1 MAVENFRKE
10 ERRYFIGRINRDK
23 ERETLRMENFNSLP
37 TALRDRFDV
46 GRGFD
51 TAQTANQGVNFFNSA
66 EAEKGEN
73 RRYWYFRI
81 DITNI
86 ELVPINNNTDD
97 FIKEYFNDL
106 QNDEVVE
113 DEAVED
119 NTEGTEE

>member
-23 ERETLRMENFNSLP
+23 ERETLKMENFNSLP

-51 TAQTANQGVNFFNSA
+51 NPKTANQGVNFFNSA

-73 RRYWYFRI
+73 RRYWYFRV

-86 ELVPINNNTDD
+86 EVVPINDNTDEN
-97 FIKEYFNDL
+97 IKEYFNELKKSD
-106 QNDEVVE
+106 VAE

-119 NTEGTEE
+119 QTEGEEE

>member
-51 TAQTANQGVNFFNSA
+51 TAQTAAQGVNFFNSA
-66 EAEKGEN
+66 EEEKGEN
-73 RRYWYFRI
+73 RKYWYFRV

-86 ELVPINNNTDD
+86 ELVISTLKYQYIRLD
-97 FIKEYFNDL
+97 IVILELIL
-106 QNDEVVE
+106 Q
-113 DEAVED
+113 
-119 NTEGTEE
+119 TLSWYQ